1 MPVNLEEFQKLQKT
15 VQNLMKIIGAFNSSM
30 KSLKERIFELE
41 DKVHNT
47 KEESAEQETEKYE
60 TELNLLKELSNM
72 NKQSIEIIDS
82 KIKKLEEDQINVL
95 EKCTENENN
104 TVQIHF
110 EVSENKEKLK
120 ECIQELSVNKQ
131 SSDSNNLMRIGS
143 RNSCKCKNCDKEFS
157 CVNYLKTH
165 MNYHHPRIYKCKNC

>member
-1 MPVNLEEFQKLQKT
+1 MSVNLEEFNKLQKT

-30 KSLKERIFELE
+30 KSIKERIFELE
-41 DKVHNT
+41 DKVQNT

-60 TELNLLKELSNM
+60 TELNLLKEPSNM

-82 KIKKLEEDQINVL
+82 KIKKLEGDQINVS

-104 TVQIHF
+104 AVQIHS
-110 EVSENKEKLK
+110 EVFQNKEKLK

-131 SSDSNNLMRIGS
+131 SSDSNNLMTIGS
-143 RNSCKCKNCDKEFS
+143 RNSCKCKNCDKEFR
-157 CVNYLKTH
+157 
-165 MNYHHPRIYKCKNC
+165 PI